1 MVQDKRH
8 RLCEWIEIK
17 KRGSPN
23 VSLHMVGVKVVQK
36 RNKTVSHDV
45 KNAFVNIH
53 GKVAKMLQVS
63 LE

>member
-1 MVQDKRH
+1 
-8 RLCEWIEIK
+8 
-17 KRGSPN
+17 
-23 VSLHMVGVKVVQK
+23 MVGVKVVQK